1 MIPEL
6 MLLLNGRALEA
17 NGVTC
22 NLADLVVE
30 RTQATAGGDYLFV
43 WLKLGPGLK
52 SGTAVCRIITPTG
65 TVSFELP
72 LAAREQTIHK
82 FQGLTTADS
91 LYLIMPDPFSKC
103 APATA

>member
-1 MIPEL
+1 
-6 MLLLNGRALEA
+6 
-17 NGVTC
+17 
-22 NLADLVVE
+22 
-30 RTQATAGGDYLFV
+30 
-43 WLKLGPGLK
+43 LK

-91 LYLIMPDPFSKC
+91 IYLIMPDRFANGEPANDEPAE
-103 APATA
+103 APGSHNRAKARAYHGGDLRGIREHLDYFKNWASRHCG